1 MIELRLIRENQGLSR
16 AQLAVKAN
24 VGEKTIF
31 RAETG
36 QPVRRIT
43 LARICKAL
51 GVRIEEVEGLN
62 ILD

>member
-1 MIELRLIRENQGLSR
+1 VTELRLIRQNQGLSR
-16 AQLAVKAN
+16 SELAVKAR

-43 LARICKAL
+43 LAKICRAL
-51 GVRIEEVEGLN
+51 GVKIEEVEGLN
-62 ILD
+62 ILE